1 MIDIV
6 QQRLIADGIAEAQ
19 RQIKDLQD
27 RVRRKSA
34 NETLEEVKEILR
46 NLMSLN
52 EITPTQMEIKH
63 HNLPKLLQAIPQ
75 MYRLLFEKKHIDF
88 RVIAMT
94 SFLQVSVDNNVFF
107 RIFFNLVCYLGQ
119 YADSKAEG
127 GSFIQVEA
135 KPYNE
140 NLMAIYIEDNGS
152 YPVGTHDNVFD
163 KPYKKRVSNTIAGV
177 GLGVVQEWVMA
188 LRGSIQ
194 LVDKLGPGIKCLLL
208 LPSQKNEGCNSR
220 IANAPGFTLPNNANG
235 ASGGM
240 LSGSCTK

>member
-63 HNLPKLLQAIPQ
+63 YNLPKLLQTIPQ
-75 MYRLLFEKKHIDF
+75 MYRVFFEKKHIDF
-88 RVIAMT
+88 RVVTKT
-94 SFLQVSVDNNVFF
+94 SYLQVSADKQAFF

-119 YADSKAEG
+119 YADGKAEG

-135 KPYNE
+135 KSYNE
-140 NLMAIYIEDNGS
+140 HLVAIYIEDNGS
-152 YPVGTHDNVFD
+152 YPVGTYDDVFD
-163 KPYKKRVSNTIAGV
+163 KPYKKRVSNTIAGI
-177 GLGVVQEWVMA
+177 GLSVVQEWVMA

-208 LPSQKNEGCNSR
+208 LPSQKNEVFKSK
-220 IANAPGFTLPNNANG
+220 IANAPGFTL
-235 ASGGM
+235 ASKDMKHISEG
-240 LSGSCTK
+240 